1 MITRILVEVHLQTCE
16 LCGHQWRGE
25 EVSLRCP
32 KCKSPAWNKETRTGA
47 GRPRKDYVARAN
59 EEEKARASEPLEL
72 ETIAVRDI
80 KTDDLELEEESETI
94 TVQTIAKDTP
104 VETPK
109 PAKRTKR
116 PVATPKQA
124 SKGLRMCRHGF
135 AIVDG
140 ITMCKACA

>member
-16 LCGHQWRGE
+16 LCTHQWRGE

-59 EEEKARASEPLEL
+59 EEEKARSIEPEP
-72 ETIAVRDI
+72 EPEPI
-80 KTDDLELEEESETI
+80 EEEPETI
-94 TVQTIAKDTP
+94 TVQTIAEDTP

-116 PVATPKQA
+116 PAPAPKQP

>member
-1 MITRILVEVHLQTCE
+1 MGHIIVYVCCCNLCSHTWLSAREE
-16 LCGHQWRGE
+16 LPN
-25 EVSLRCP
+25 RCA
-32 KCKSPAWNKETRTGA
+32 KCKSTHWDRTLGE
-47 GRPRKDYVARAN
+47 RAS

-94 TVQTIAKDTP
+94 PVQTIAKDTP